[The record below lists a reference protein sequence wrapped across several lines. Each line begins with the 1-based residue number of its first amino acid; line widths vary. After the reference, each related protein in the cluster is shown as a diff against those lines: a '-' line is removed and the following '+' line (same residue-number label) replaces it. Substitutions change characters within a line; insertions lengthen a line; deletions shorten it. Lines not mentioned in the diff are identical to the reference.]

1 MLKVSLFIIAS
12 LLLIATALL
21 VMINSNHS
29 TVIEQQREEIEAL
42 TNYIHSLRERLS
54 NYEQNYREVTE
65 TPKEFRI
72 RELLES
78 YLREQDNQNFVI
90 DTTISTEELRRE
102 LEEFHW
108 KQQFIPDQVPISD
121 KSVISQHYSENH
133 QGIDMAASLGAEIVA
148 AGSGVVNSV
157 YEDRYFGNVVVIDHL
172 NSYLTFYGHMAR
184 VFHEPGYFVQK
195 GEAIGLVG
203 NTGFST
209 HPHLHFEVIFQGD
222 NINPAELINR

>member
-1 MLKVSLFIIAS
+1 
-12 LLLIATALL
+12 
-21 VMINSNHS
+21 
-29 TVIEQQREEIEAL
+29 
-42 TNYIHSLRERLS
+42 
-54 NYEQNYREVTE
+54 
-65 TPKEFRI
+65 
-72 RELLES
+72 
-78 YLREQDNQNFVI
+78 
-90 DTTISTEELRRE
+90 
-102 LEEFHW
+102 
-108 KQQFIPDQVPISD
+108 
-121 KSVISQHYSENH
+121 
-133 QGIDMAASLGAEIVA
+133 MAASLGAEIVA